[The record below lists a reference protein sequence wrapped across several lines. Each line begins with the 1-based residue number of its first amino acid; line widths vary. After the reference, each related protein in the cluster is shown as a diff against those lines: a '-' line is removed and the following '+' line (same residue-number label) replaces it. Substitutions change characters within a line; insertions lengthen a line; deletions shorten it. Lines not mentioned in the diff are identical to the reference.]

1 MIFFTRR
8 KSMNPSLVQ
17 DATLF
22 VSRNV
27 LLKPLVRRRFGG
39 FAAGSVV
46 RNLSAKCRRHGFIP
60 WSPVEG
66 PTCLR
71 VTKLVH

>member
-1 MIFFTRR
+1 MIFYTRR

-22 VSRNV
+22 MSRNV
-27 LLKPLVRRRFGG
+27 LLKPLVRRRSGG
-39 FAAGSVV
+39 FTGGSVD

-60 WSPVEG
+60 WSHVG
-66 PTCLR
+66 R
-71 VTKLVH
+71 SHMSRSD